1 MPYDKNQSSGVFM
14 KFSKIAKVSITL
26 FLASLS
32 FQTNASWQ
40 VATGIGPNRE
50 DAVNDAIHNLLM
62 QTGAD
67 IRLEQTYKSGVLSG
81 NSYGPGSGNIIK
93 KIVILESQSTLNRT
107 TVKIKA
113 FIDDKKAKVKCTGST
128 VNKSILPLSFKY
140 ADSQSFQGALGIED
154 VNKELDKMLYDQLTN
169 SATFNT
175 RPVLRLNVINDN
187 GKNVPNKT
195 KLDNLKAISTQYGSQ
210 YIITGTINSMS
221 KSKVGNNVITNM
233 LFIPTRTIDFD
244 VEVFDAINQQ
254 IIFHKNYSG
263 ETDWPFDS
271 NEFIDLRSDRFRGSD
286 YGQRLYDLTSSAAK
300 DLVRELQCAPV
311 SARVIDT
318 KGDDIIINI
327 GRDNGITKDMKFSLA
342 QSSNMISSVGTEY
355 EIHEDA
361 KGLYKVT
368 AVYPHSA
375 KLKPVDLQ
383 NNTLNVD
390 VDDIVTLE

>member
-1 MPYDKNQSSGVFM
+1 M
-14 KFSKIAKVSITL
+14 KFFKIAKVSVTL
-26 FLASLS
+26 FLASISLQS
-32 FQTNASWQ
+32 YASWQ
-40 VATGIGPNRE
+40 VATGIGQNRE

-67 IRLEQTYKSGVLSG
+67 IRLEQSYKSGVLSG
-81 NSYGPGSGNIIK
+81 TSYGPASQNIIK
-93 KIVILESQSTLNRT
+93 KLVVLETQHTLNRT
-107 TVKIKA
+107 TVTIKA
-113 FIDDKKAKVKCTGST
+113 FIDDKKAKAKCSGST

-140 ADSQSFQGALGIED
+140 ADSQAFQGALGIED
-154 VNKELDKMLYDQLTN
+154 TSKELDKMLYDQLNN

-175 RPVLRLNVINDN
+175 RPVLRLNVVNDN
-187 GKNVPNKT
+187 GKNVPNKN

-210 YIITGTINSMS
+210 YIIAGTINSLS

-233 LFIPTRTIDFD
+233 LFVPTRTINFD
-244 VEVFDAINQQ
+244 IEVFDAINQQ

-271 NEFIDLRSDRFRGSD
+271 NEFLDLRSDRFRGSD

-318 KGDDIIINI
+318 KGDDVIINM
-327 GRDNGITKDMKFSLA
+327 GSDNGLKKDMKFSLA

-355 EIHEDA
+355 EIHENA
-361 KGLYKVT
+361 KGLYRVT

-375 KLKPVDLQ
+375 KLKPLDLQ